1 MPVVLDAA
9 GELLIGRGPECGL
22 RLNERNVSRKHAKL
36 VLKDGAWSIFDL
48 GAYNGVVVNGTR
60 VAGSHPVVLG
70 DAMRIGD
77 FQLELRAADTMG
89 HEITK
94 PTLLIGND
102 EGTEPEG
109 EERAL
114 ARQLAEE
121 PTTPGPTALPPLPAE
136 PAVPVEAQG
145 AEAVP
150 PPRPVQLG
158 EEPTEILPRNEEAT
172 KPAPLA
178 PPFAQ
183 LLCVMGEQAG
193 RTYAIDRAAMVIGR
207 TQDNDIVIDHRSM
220 SRHHAKVVV
229 QQGRYRILDLDSAN
243 GLLVNDEAYTETEL
257 KHGDLAELGHVKL
270 RFVAPGEPAVLTIDE
285 REQVQAQ
292 KRPKAARPKHGRVPW
307 FAAIVLGF
315 AIVASYAYLAR
326 SPDANAPVAAAP
338 QSDKDEKQQLLMQA
352 RQAIALRN
360 YPRAEALAGAVLELE
375 PSLEEAR
382 QILSQCDLEQKGHE
396 ALEQAT
402 GAAGR
407 EDWAAAFEALKNVP
421 KASSVSSRAAT
432 LLEQVR
438 PALVTARV
446 DNVKRA
452 LQAERL
458 DDADRELSA
467 LEDLQVG
474 TAQVAELHSAIE
486 EAKKARL
493 ARSTS
498 GDGDASA
505 AGRHAAGSPAASA
518 PSSSSHSSGHSG
530 SSDEPRQLYADGTRA
545 LSQGKNQAAVDALL
559 RCVAQDKTFA
569 RCYRALGIAYAKMGN
584 GPKAVRYYRQYLK
597 VDPQAKD
604 ASSVKQ
610 LLQQYESGQE
620 HSGSAAPAVP

>member
-1 MPVVLDAA
+1 M
-9 GELLIGRGPECGL
+9 
-22 RLNERNVSRKHAKL
+22 
-36 VLKDGAWSIFDL
+36 
-48 GAYNGVVVNGTR
+48 
-60 VAGSHPVVLG
+60 
-70 DAMRIGD
+70 
-77 FQLELRAADTMG
+77 
-89 HEITK
+89 
-94 PTLLIGND
+94 
-102 EGTEPEG
+102 
-109 EERAL
+109 
-114 ARQLAEE
+114 
-121 PTTPGPTALPPLPAE
+121 
-136 PAVPVEAQG
+136 
-145 AEAVP
+145 
-150 PPRPVQLG
+150 QLG
-158 EEPTEILPRNEEAT
+158 EEPTEILPRNEEAA
-172 KPAPLA
+172 KPAPLS

-243 GLLVNDEAYTETEL
+243 GLLVNDEAYTDTDL

-270 RFVAPGEPAVLTIDE
+270 RFVAPGEPAVLTVEE

-292 KRPKAARPKHGRVPW
+292 KRPKATRPKHGRVPW

-326 SPDANAPVAAAP
+326 APDAGNAPVAAASP
-338 QSDKDEKQQLLMQA
+338 NDKTEEQHLLMQA

-382 QILSQCDLEQKGHE
+382 QILNQCDMEQKGHE

-438 PALVTARV
+438 PALVNARV

-467 LEDLQVG
+467 LEAMQVG
-474 TAQVAELHSAIE
+474 AAQVTELHTAIE
-486 EAKKARL
+486 EAKKDRL

-498 GDGDASA
+498 GDANA
-505 AGRHAAGSPAASA
+505 PAASRHTASVPAA
-518 PSSSSHSSGHSG
+518 PAASSSSSGHSSGH

-545 LSQGKNQAAVDALL
+545 LSQGKNQAAVDAFL

-610 LLQQYESGQE
+610 LLQQYEASQE
-620 HSGSAAPAVP
+620 HSGSTAPAAP